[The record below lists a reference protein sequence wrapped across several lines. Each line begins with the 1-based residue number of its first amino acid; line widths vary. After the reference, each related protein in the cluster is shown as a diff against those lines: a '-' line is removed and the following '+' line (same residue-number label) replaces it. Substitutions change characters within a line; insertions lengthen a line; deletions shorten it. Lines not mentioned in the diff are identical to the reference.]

1 MADERASKAARQVEG
16 VIAGTAKRD
25 DVSEVKFRVA
35 APKLGGEV
43 AWEAPGARRQH
54 FIASSTK
61 LFTLAIV
68 LRMRER
74 RWLAFE
80 TRAAEI
86 LPSDLLRGLNTFGGT
101 DHWETYTV
109 EQLLAHTTG
118 IPDYFESPLK
128 GAPTFIDRMRTED
141 FGWTLADALEEARR
155 RKATFAP
162 GRDRA
167 VYSDTNYQLVGA
179 IVESVSG
186 KSFAET
192 LREEILD
199 PLGLADTYMFTDA
212 TLDRWDEVSPML
224 LGPRAPR
231 IPRAMASFGPDGGI
245 VSTTADTMRFLRAFA
260 GGELFPAAALAD
272 ATAYWNRIFQPLRYA
287 VGVMKFELPALMTGF
302 RKVPPMIGHSGAS
315 GHVMFWAPGH
325 DIYVVGTVNQAEK
338 RSLPYRT
345 MTSIA
350 IACR

>member
-1 MADERASKAARQVEG
+1 MTDERASKAARQVEAI
-16 VIAGTAKRD
+16 IAGTARRD

-43 AWEAPGARRQH
+43 AWDAPGARPQH

-80 TRAAEI
+80 TRAAEL

-101 DHWETYTV
+101 DHWEAYTV

-118 IPDYFESPLK
+118 IPDYFESPST
-128 GAPTFIDRMRTED
+128 GGPTFVERMATED

-155 RKATFAP
+155 RRAIFAP

-167 VYSDTNYQLVGA
+167 VYSDTNYQLIGA

-192 LREEILD
+192 LRDEVLD

-212 TLDRWDEVSPML
+212 SLDRYDGISPIL
-224 LGPRAPR
+224 FGARAPR

-245 VSTTADTMRFLRAFA
+245 VSTTADSMRFLRAFA
-260 GGELFPAAALAD
+260 GGELFRAEALAD
-272 ATAYWNRIFQPLRYA
+272 ATAYWNKVFQPLRYG

-302 RKVPPMIGHSGAS
+302 RKVPPMLGHSGAS
-315 GHVMFWAPGH
+315 GHVMFWMPGH
-325 DIYVVGTVNQAEK
+325 DAFVVGTVNQAEK

-345 MTSIA
+345 MTRIA